1 MPILADGDG
10 LTLIGDAVMRLTAD
24 DGTVPGEL
32 ARHLARRRPN
42 AYLALQAFIAPAPGR
57 DEALAR
63 IRRLLRDRTTR
74 ATTAGYGPRF
84 LHSTGQLH
92 KGGPQTGWF
101 LQLTGEHPV
110 DRPIPDW
117 PYTFGQLVDAQ
128 AAGDFAAIESHDL
141 PILRV
146 HLGADVDAGLAAL
159 ERALEEALSTPAQ
172 EN

>member
-1 MPILADGDG
+1 M
-10 LTLIGDAVMRLTAD
+10 TLIGDAAMRLTA
-24 DGTVPGEL
+24 GPATVVGEL

-42 AYLALQAFIAPAPGR
+42 GYLCLQAFIAPAPGR

-63 IRRLLRDRTTR
+63 IRRQLRDRTGR

-92 KGGPQTGWF
+92 KGGPPTGWF
-101 LQLTGEHPV
+101 LQLTADHPT
-110 DRPIPDW
+110 DREIPGW
-117 PYTFGQLVDAQ
+117 PYTFGQLIDAQ
-128 AAGDFAAIESHDL
+128 AAGDFAAIEAHDL

-159 ERALEEALSTPAQ
+159 ERALQEALSSPVQ
-172 EN
+172 ES